1 MGCFGRGSHVAQSTT
16 GCAAATN
23 WCQAYLVPMYVT
35 VRALCDGREGL
46 RAETRRPPPS
56 KPTRT
61 GSRLLGLLVS
71 LPVVVA
77 PTSFSDKSSLQGALA
92 EWCGNPSS
100 AAAAHGNISAWD
112 TGKVTDMSGSS
123 SHPYSFFGSCR
134 STFNEPIGSW
144 NVAKVT
150 NMYRMFYVSPG
161 PLPH

>member
-92 EWCGNPSS
+92 EWCANATS
-100 AAAAHGNISAWD
+100 AEAAHGHISAWD
-112 TGKVTDMSGSS
+112 TGAVTDMSSLV
-123 SHPYSFFGSCR
+123 HDAHFTKPAQ
-134 STFNEPIGSW
+134 
-144 NVAKVT
+144 VAVRDHRHYLLRRPRT
-150 NMYRMFYVSPG
+150 
-161 PLPH
+161 